1 MRISD
6 WSSDVCSSDLIA
18 GELDVE
24 PIGRQSLDAG
34 GEPGGRTL
42 AEILPDPE
50 QRAPERVLAVPPQ
63 RLDAALRI
71 ETLVAGVLEP
81 LAAQPE
87 LVIVLTLGDE
97 HGPAHALTLVAAGE
111 LELIHK
117 YLGDRALVGRSE
129 EHTSELQSL
138 MHTS

>member
-117 YLGDRALVGRSE
+117 YLVDRELVGHLIAR
-129 EHTSELQSL
+129 QRRVAIAR
-138 MHTS
+138 

>member
-87 LVIVLTLGDE
+87 LVIVLTLGDRKSKRLNSS
-97 HGPAHALTLVAAGE
+97 H
-111 LELIHK
+111 
-117 YLGDRALVGRSE
+117 
-129 EHTSELQSL
+129 
-138 MHTS
+138 